1 MTQASDRKRL
11 FAKNWLS
18 GMNKT
23 EAAIAAGYSEKTA
36 QVKGSQLSRDPAVL
50 EAIAVANAVT
60 PDRHK
65 AALPEGINTDK
76 FAEAVQ
82 SLAVSDR
89 VKNVAKPSAPPPAA
103 PGFMVPGTSL
113 AEIEPTDDPKE
124 FLRRVMNNDDVDLKV
139 RLDAAKKL
147 IDFTHKKPG
156 EAGKKEERNDAAKKV
171 AGSFTANMP
180 PKLKAVGV

>member
-1 MTQASDRKRL
+1 M
-11 FAKNWLS
+11 
-18 GMNKT
+18 
-23 EAAIAAGYSEKTA
+23 
-36 QVKGSQLSRDPAVL
+36 SRDPAVL

-82 SLAVSDR
+82 SLASNDK
-89 VKNVAKPSAPPPAA
+89 VKTVQKPAA
-103 PGFMVPGTSL
+103 PAPQAGGFMQPGIVL
-113 AEIEPTDDPKE
+113 AEIEQTDDPKE
-124 FLRRVMNNDDVDLKV
+124 FLRRVMNNDGVDLKV

-156 EAGKKEERNDAAKKV
+156 EAGKKEERNDAAKKIAGGFV
-171 AGSFTANMP
+171 ANQP
-180 PKLKAVGV
+180 PKLKAVGS